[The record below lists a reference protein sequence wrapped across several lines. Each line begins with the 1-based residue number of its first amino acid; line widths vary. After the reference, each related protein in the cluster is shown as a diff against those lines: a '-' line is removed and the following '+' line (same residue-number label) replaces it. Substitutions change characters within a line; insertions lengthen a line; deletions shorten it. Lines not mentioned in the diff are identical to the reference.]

1 MDEAK
6 DVLIK
11 SLIAENLTIKDL
23 LVAYIA
29 PGILLTVEIYRKPL
43 HTHWVSNLLTTQI
56 MCSHSSR

>member
-11 SLIAENLTIKDL
+11 SLIAENPTFKDL

-29 PGILLTVEIYRKPL
+29 PGILLTVGIYRKPL
-43 HTHWVSNLLTTQI
+43 HTH
-56 MCSHSSR
+56 